1 MELIARRLEVGRG
14 MGYGQA
20 LQFVQQVVSVAVQKA
35 QSRFQRGSIDRQEA
49 NGTREET
56 EQQMEEEGWNVELQ
70 RQLRALEPEPSAE
83 VFRPG
88 RRDGTRAL

>member
-1 MELIARRLEVGRG
+1 MGRG

-49 NGTREET
+49 NGTRAET

-88 RRDGTRAL
+88 RRGGRRAL

>member
-1 MELIARRLEVGRG
+1 M
-14 MGYGQA
+14 
-20 LQFVQQVVSVAVQKA
+20 AVQKA
-35 QSRFQRGSIDRQEA
+35 QSRFQRESIDKQGA

-56 EQQMEEEGWNVELQ
+56 EMQMEEEGWNVELQ

-88 RRDGTRAL
+88 RRGR